1 MKTERRKWKEDQVG
15 TGRHFGTEFLKGPWD
30 LNSVT
35 LFVPLQGD
43 QLFWVSQA
51 FLGFNNKSLL
61 FYGTCPRKTR
71 MFVILP

>member
-30 LNSVT
+30 LNSVN

-43 QLFWVSQA
+43 QLF
-51 FLGFNNKSLL
+51 
-61 FYGTCPRKTR
+61 
-71 MFVILP
+71 